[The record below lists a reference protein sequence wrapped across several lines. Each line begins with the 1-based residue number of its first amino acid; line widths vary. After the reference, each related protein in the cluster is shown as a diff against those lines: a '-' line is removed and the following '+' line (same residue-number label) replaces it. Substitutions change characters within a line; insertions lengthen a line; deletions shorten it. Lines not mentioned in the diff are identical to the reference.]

1 MTRPDFKTLMVG
13 AVTLGLSLTFAIDG
27 SMAQTP
33 STQPAAPAAPKM
45 MKIGDV
51 LSGQLTA
58 MQVRAPQGKGKRVK
72 QFQLVSEPRRLP
84 APAGLCNLETGPET
98 FEIVAANPAQAAQLQ
113 KLVGKEVALKVAEVA
128 CAEQAGQMSEALVT
142 RWSVVS
148 KAN

>member
-58 MQVRAPQGKGKRVK
+58 MQVRAPQGQACQAV
-72 QFQLVSEPRRLP
+72 
-84 APAGLCNLETGPET
+84 PAGQRAAP
-98 FEIVAANPAQAAQLQ
+98 VAGAGGTLQ
-113 KLVGKEVALKVAEVA
+113 PGNRPRDV
-128 CAEQAGQMSEALVT
+128 
-142 RWSVVS
+142 
-148 KAN
+148 